1 MDYLITY
8 AVYLSLISIVLIL
21 AAISRYK
28 KRRNN
33 QIYSKFITTN
43 IDGYSLLAI
52 LIISI
57 IVGFR
62 YDVGADWYSY
72 VSYFKGQK
80 SINHMEIG
88 YKFLNSSIN
97 DFGGNFTHLFFIVSF
112 CSWVFIYKSIP
123 VRLLP
128 IGILFYFTDHQFFMS
143 MNVIRQFLAI
153 SIVLYS
159 YKYLLNEKYKFVLF
173 ILLASLFHRS
183 ALLMLP
189 FVFIPLKNIST
200 KRTTWSI
207 LFLAS
212 LMVAN
217 SESVTYVMELVVIF
231 LAQQFTVFEIY
242 ENYLMSQH
250 FQVQEIE
257 TSGSVVYFKHMIF
270 MYIIYYSSKIIKK
283 YPWYYIY
290 YLLFFIGYIYY
301 NIFGSIPILD
311 RIADYFLIL
320 RPILLAIT
328 MYYVW
333 TNSRNVYE
341 KVSPLIV
348 IMAYLIIFIRTIYIY
363 PYKFIF

>member
-1 MDYLITY
+1 ML
-8 AVYLSLISIVLIL
+8 AV
-21 AAISRYK
+21 ISRNK
-28 KRRNN
+28 KRYNN
-33 QIYSKFITTN
+33 QIHSNFITAK

-80 SINHMEIG
+80 SISHMEIG
-88 YKFLNSSIN
+88 YKFLNSSIY

-112 CSWVFIYKSIP
+112 FSWVFIYKSIP

-128 IGILFYFTDHQFFMS
+128 IGILFYFTDHHFFMS

-183 ALLMLP
+183 ALLILP
-189 FVFIPLKNIST
+189 FVFFPLKDISI

-212 LMVAN
+212 LMLAN
-217 SESVTYVMELVVIF
+217 RESVTHAMELVVIL
-231 LAQQFTVFEIY
+231 LAQQFTVFELY
-242 ENYLMSQH
+242 ETYLMSQH
-250 FQVQEIE
+250 FQIQEIE
-257 TSGSVVYFKHMIF
+257 TSGIVVYFKYMIF
-270 MYIIYYSSKIIKK
+270 MYILYYSYKIIKK
-283 YPWYYIY
+283 YPWFYIY
-290 YLLFFIGYIYY
+290 YILFFIGYIYY

-311 RIADYFLIL
+311 RVADYFLIL
-320 RPILLAIT
+320 RPVLLAIT
-328 MYYVW
+328 IYFVW
-333 TNSRNVYE
+333 NNSKNIYE
-341 KVSPLIV
+341 KVTPIII
-348 IMAYLIIFIRTIYIY
+348 IMAYVIIFIRTIYIY
-363 PYKFIF
+363 PYKFIL